1 MNAAETLAA
10 LKQFLQLGPRRPRLA
25 YDLMPTPLGPLLL
38 AARAEGL
45 VLVEFVEGVAGDG
58 RLGPRGRWGFQHEP
72 TNGLL
77 RQTRAELAEYF
88 AGQRRNFTVPLAPLG
103 TDFQQQV
110 WATLQTIPYGQTCSY
125 KEEARRLGRPTAVRA
140 VANANGQNWIS
151 ILIPCHR
158 VIGSNGQLTGYGGGL
173 DRKQW
178 LLALERGEALPP
190 APARW
195 AELNA
200 ALERERDWP

>member
-10 LKQFLQLGPRRPRLA
+10 LKQFLQLGPQPARLA

-45 VLVEFVEGVAGDG
+45 VLVEFVEGDAWPW
-58 RLGPRGRWGFQHEP
+58 RPANLGFRHEP
-72 TNGLL
+72 THGLL
-77 RQTRAELAEYF
+77 RQTRAQLAEYF
-88 AGQRRNFTVPLAPLG
+88 AGQRQNFTVPLAPLG
-103 TDFQQQV
+103 TDFQQRV